1 MKKRCAW
8 LRAKVKNIIRDHHWK
23 TALFFCRNFENIVIP
38 KMNVKSL
45 QKSMK
50 QFYNGKIT
58 MRRLMQLS
66 HCKFLERL
74 KFKAQEYQR
83 NVIIVDESYTSKTC
97 ANCGAEHPK
106 LGGGEI
112 FSCVYCKH
120 VIERDVNGARSI
132 LIKALM

>member
-8 LRAKVKNIIRDHHWK
+8 LRTKVKNIIRDHHWK
-23 TALFFCRNFENIVIP
+23 TALFLYR
-38 KMNVKSL
+38 NVKSL

-58 MRRLMQLS
+58 IRRLMQLS

-112 FSCVYCKH
+112 FSCVYCKY